1 VTAVYVHLK
10 RQFAE
15 DGEAA
20 EVIEAAKNA
29 YSASGLR

>member
-10 RQFAE
+10 KLFTE
-15 DGEAA
+15 DGKAA

-29 YSASGLR
+29 YPASGLR